1 MPLKDQLLNA
11 YQVVSTSGLS
21 RCTVFFSVDGVEEQL
36 VAGSGKV
43 DDPRVEDTPSV
54 RSVILYTWYT

>member
-1 MPLKDQLLNA
+1 M
-11 YQVVSTSGLS
+11 
-21 RCTVFFSVDGVEEQL
+21 VFFSVDGVEEQL